1 MLNGVNPEQSSGVET
16 HLIEWPMG
24 KTGGI
29 KEQGPQAVVSLGF
42 AACIEVNSGSGGST
56 ISLRAIIYNACSK
69 LAATLFALAPHA
81 LQATGSAL

>member
-29 KEQGPQAVVSLGF
+29 KEQGPQATVSFEFTACKQTLIGF
-42 AACIEVNSGSGGST
+42 QGFSC
-56 ISLRAIIYNACSK
+56 K
-69 LAATLFALAPHA
+69 DM
-81 LQATGSAL
+81 SAL